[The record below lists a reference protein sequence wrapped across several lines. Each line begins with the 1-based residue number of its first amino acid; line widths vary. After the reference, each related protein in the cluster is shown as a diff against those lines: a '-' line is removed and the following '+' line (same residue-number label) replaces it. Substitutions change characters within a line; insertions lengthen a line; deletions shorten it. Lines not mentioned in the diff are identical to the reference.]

1 MSGDTA
7 AAVQAGGDA
16 QQAVGRNRI
25 QVSSSKK
32 PLFFYVNLAKRY
44 MQHHDDDVEL
54 SALGLGP
61 KSLSNLLAAISTAVT
76 VAEILKNN
84 GLAVE
89 KKVRT
94 STVDIK
100 NEISTR
106 SIQKAKIEIVLGKTN
121 KFDELMAANDGDG
134 TAGDGVGK
142 NDKFDELM
150 AANDGD
156 GTAGGGNK
164 QRFVIDFPTIFISSP
179 LLDRSS

>member
-54 SALGLGP
+54 SALGL
-61 KSLSNLLAAISTAVT
+61 AISTAVT

-94 STVDIK
+94 STVEIK
-100 NEISTR
+100 DEISTR
-106 SIQKAKIEIVLGKTN
+106 SIQKAKLEIVLGKTN

-150 AANDGD
+150 AANDVD

-164 QRFVIDFPTIFISSP
+164 QRFVIDFPTIFISS